1 MIEKELKRMSKHRTH
16 RWSGGRAELRRG
28 QWSGGEKFVSEIGV
42 CAREEMGANDAEVDT
57 QGSGLCEDV
66 ADLEFELGVESS
78 TAEAEVILIDFIA
91 HALRSC
97 KKTVVKRAASAI
109 GKVQTT
115 SSL

>member
-1 MIEKELKRMSKHRTH
+1 M
-16 RWSGGRAELRRG
+16 
-28 QWSGGEKFVSEIGV
+28 SEIGE

-66 ADLEFELGVESS
+66 ADLEFELGVKSS

-97 KKTVVKRAASAI
+97 KKTAVKRAASAI